1 MWSEMILP
9 SLLSEST
16 DNSLQEFL
24 IFKNYNS
31 LLSDYPLPSFPH
43 ASCHLLRS
51 SLNLSAAMFATLL
64 VVARESSWARH
75 QSTSS
80 RDLLAREEA
89 CQGAPA
95 GMVRA
100 VKIVPVMMMM
110 MMLMLMTMWINTRV
124 QPLSG

>member
-1 MWSEMILP
+1 
-9 SLLSEST
+9 
-16 DNSLQEFL
+16 
-24 IFKNYNS
+24 
-31 LLSDYPLPSFPH
+31 
-43 ASCHLLRS
+43 
-51 SLNLSAAMFATLL
+51 MFATLL

-100 VKIVPVMMMM
+100 VKIVPVMMMTM
-110 MMLMLMTMWINTRV
+110 MMMLMTMWINTRV
-124 QPLSG
+124 QPLSGWPPLLTQLEQVCSHLKETLELGWGILS